1 MIDLKDVMEPSDPPI
16 PLLEHAWASMPEKVK
31 TIIGRD
37 DPIVTVT
44 AKAKEIAAIDKEFV
58 RSDIGQVIGIRPE
71 YEVYYG
77 PSTGKLELRRLIAE
91 FWSRYYKLDGIGYEN
106 IAITTGATEALG
118 LLFAMLGYANKIILM
133 SPHWPTFPDAILRAD
148 SDYVRF
154 ELIDEENK
162 LRLKELSKLIEAEKA
177 HILLINFPNNPSGMV
192 LSKEALSELA
202 SFAREHKLIV
212 ISDEVYNRIRFVG
225 EPQTMLTFA
234 PERTVVVSAASKDYL
249 IPGHRV
255 GYAISMSKTLTNV
268 FFKKLVRC
276 QSSCPSIS
284 GQEAF
289 MRILRGEVDELRQ
302 GKSPSFVRPIVEE
315 LIRRRDAL
323 ALCLQEAG
331 FRLLGD
337 RLPEG
342 SIFMLAKIPEEIKMS
357 DKEFISKAL
366 EKKKFSAIPGSSCGK
381 PGYLRFSIGSMDLAD
396 IERIGKRLKE
406 SVQELKSKSQRRS
419 Q

>member
-1 MIDLKDVMEPSDPPI
+1 MIDLKDVMEPYDTQI
-16 PLLEHAWASMPEKVK
+16 PLLERAWENMPEKFK
-31 TIIGRD
+31 TIIGRE

-44 AKAKEIAAIDKEFV
+44 AKAKEIAEIDKKFV
-58 RSDIGQVIGIRPE
+58 RSDIGQAIGILPKH
-71 YEVYYG
+71 EVYYG
-77 PSTGKLELRRLIAE
+77 PSIGKVELRRLIAE

-118 LLFAMLGYANKIILM
+118 LLFAMLGYEHKIILM
-133 SPHWPTFPDAILRAD
+133 SPHWPTFPDAISRAGA
-148 SDYVRF
+148 DYIRF
-154 ELIDEENK
+154 ELIDENNK
-162 LRLKELSKLIEAEKA
+162 LKLKELSKLIETERA
-177 HILLINFPNNPSGMV
+177 HVLFINFPNNPSGMV

-212 ISDEVYNRIRFVG
+212 ISDEVYSRIRFAG

-276 QSSCPSIS
+276 QSSCPGIS

-289 MRILRGEVDELRQ
+289 MRILSGEVDELRQ

-331 FRLLGD
+331 FRLLRD

-381 PGYLRFSIGSMDLAD
+381 PGYLRFSIGSMDLSD

-406 SVQELKSKSQRRS
+406 SVQELKSNSQRRF